1 MKERIAILL
10 GPLTLLEWGGI
21 LLYFYFSG
29 RINALLHPVFRWQV
43 LAAGSLLVLC
53 AAVLFFTRK
62 KPSQCGCGTDDDCG
76 LAQRSV
82 FSGNWLVPMM
92 LFLPFGLATLI
103 STDAYGANILQTRGV
118 ANSAA
123 ALPGLSDKFAKANV
137 VKAVADLEVVEP
149 PLPTDTDFPSSP
161 DDPPSAMPPDE
172 LVNSADS
179 VSSFFKPDANG
190 NIQVSVTD
198 LLYAAEEP
206 TLQHPFRG
214 KSAEIIGQFMPA
226 KVNNASGKRFNL
238 VRMFMTCCAA
248 DAQPVSVLVD
258 TSESG
263 DLPKNVGEM
272 VWTRVAGH
280 IEFPL
285 ENGKPTAV
293 LKAKTV
299 EKTTPPEETMLY

>member
-10 GPLTLLEWGGI
+10 GPITLLEWGGI

-43 LAAGSLLVLC
+43 LVAGSVLVLC
-53 AAVLFFTRK
+53 AAVLFLTQK
-62 KPSQCGCGTDDDCG
+62 KTAQCACGADDDCG

-82 FSGNWLVPMM
+82 LSGNWLVPLM
-92 LFLPFGLATLI
+92 LLLPFGLATLV

-118 ANSAA
+118 ANNAA
-123 ALPGLSDKFAKANV
+123 ALPGLADKFAKAHI
-137 VKAVADLEVVEP
+137 VKAVDDLEIVEP
-149 PLPTDTDFPSSP
+149 PLPTDTDLQSSP
-161 DDPPSAMPPDE
+161 DDPPSTPPADE
-172 LVNSADS
+172 PVNNNDS
-179 VSSFFKPDANG
+179 LGSFLKPDVNG

-206 TLQHPFRG
+206 TLQPPFRG

-226 KVNNASGKRFNL
+226 KTNNASGKRFNL

-263 DLPKNVGEM
+263 ILPNDVGEM
-272 VWTRVAGH
+272 VWTRVVGH
-280 IEFPL
+280 IEFPM
-285 ENGKPTAV
+285 ENGKPIAV

-299 EKTTPPEETMLY
+299 EKTAPPEETMLY